1 MNNNFLEAD
10 NGNTNIL
17 GQGGE
22 TATIDPDFDGD
33 LTVSQAA
40 TLIKAMEHV
49 KSFFLPR

>member
-1 MNNNFLEAD
+1 MMNNNFLEAE
-10 NGNTNIL
+10 NNNML
-17 GQGGE
+17 GGQE
-22 TATIDPDFDGD
+22 TATIDPDFDED